1 MTHID
6 HELFIKD
13 TTIPQMEVLVEL
25 HDNIMFYLFIILF
38 GLACIFFLLLVVT
51 FLVNFLLVINNVF
64 FFRFNNIF
72 IYKPTKKK
80 PLFLQYTIIILQKKS
95 LYDIIHN
102 FIIRS
107 YKNILVFLF
116 LATIFFHF

>member
-72 IYKPTKKK
+72 IYKPTKKN

>member
-64 FFRFNNIF
+64 FFFRFNNIF
-72 IYKPTKKK
+72 IYKPTKKSRY
-80 PLFLQYTIIILQKKS
+80 FYNIL
-95 LYDIIHN
+95 LL
-102 FIIRS
+102 S
-107 YKNILVFLF
+107 YKKKVYMI
-116 LATIFFHF
+116 